1 MLIKLA
7 TWMTVLAF
15 YVGGNTV
22 FAGAHT
28 EQIVQTPDM
37 MSVEIVETFFA
48 ENREADEMTWLPLE
62 QGVTRLGLN
71 IPRAGFERA
80 LEFRDGN
87 SLFYLSSVSD
97 LGFHLQKSNKF
108 SIGFNLGS
116 DGYLMEVNQDINNG
130 LVGGLSVEYLDEI
143 RFVGFFDKTIFY
155 NNAMLGSRV
164 GYGSDAT
171 GYIGGQVVQLSFD
184 EGSEL
189 FSWINFSMD
198 NDDRN
203 VGLGKSWF
211 DIQYGLDSTLLA
223 HWDSKGWTGGL
234 LLNKVQGEAN
244 FAAGLV
250 DIDQNFK
257 PKLYVEFSTPLEKF
271 SSKILLKS
279 GKLKS
284 QYLPWRSMKS
294 FRRKELARQWG
305 KAMDFSLKN

>member
-1 MLIKLA
+1 
-7 TWMTVLAF
+7 
-15 YVGGNTV
+15 
-22 FAGAHT
+22 
-28 EQIVQTPDM
+28 
-37 MSVEIVETFFA
+37 
-48 ENREADEMTWLPLE
+48 
-62 QGVTRLGLN
+62 
-71 IPRAGFERA
+71 
-80 LEFRDGN
+80 
-87 SLFYLSSVSD
+87 
-97 LGFHLQKSNKF
+97 
-108 SIGFNLGS
+108 
-116 DGYLMEVNQDINNG
+116 MEVNQDINNG